1 MSTENVEVGKWIDV
15 NLNDLRCD
23 GNTTRKREASVLIAL
38 QVQIPLRDE
47 FPSAEIYDAV
57 DELRERYSA
66 LCKSGAI
73 DAARLYGECVN
84 EANKALALGEAA
96 GED

>member
-1 MSTENVEVGKWIDV
+1 MHDF
-15 NLNDLRCD
+15 RCD
-23 GNTTRKREASVLIAL
+23 GNTTRKREASIFIAL
-38 QVQIPLRDE
+38 QVQIPLRYE
-47 FPSAEIYDAV
+47 FPFEAIDDAV

-73 DAARLYGECVN
+73 DAARLYEECVY
-84 EANKALALGEAA
+84 EANKSLALGEAA

>member
-1 MSTENVEVGKWIDV
+1 MSTDNLEVGKWIDV
-15 NLNDLRCD
+15 NLHDLRCD
-23 GNTTRKREASVLIAL
+23 GISTCKREASVLIAL
-38 QVQIPLRDE
+38 QVRIPLRDE

-73 DAARLYGECVN
+73 DAARLYEECVY
-84 EANKALALGEAA
+84 EANKSLALGEAA